1 MQGASLLGIGGKR
14 YSVEFE
20 AAPGKPEP
28 REVALRFGPR
38 GVSTGGDEFGG
49 ATRLPSAEWM
59 EIDGIRVR
67 VSDQAEADENQAA
80 NSTDWTKPELLIST
94 PGGDHIRR
102 LRLVLPGDEGSDM
115 LLGRSGRKN
124 DVILEDEHVSRRH
137 VRVIVRGGR
146 HVLEDL
152 GSRWGTFI
160 NGARVDRPTPLA
172 HGDEILAG
180 KTVMRFVKF
189 SDGLDI
195 PAGSSAGSVGRS
207 VHSGP
212 SWKPDPANEDAMTLT
227 ATTLLSIP
235 APSEDSPRPMPGGS
249 GERAEDEASISQ
261 KLTGWMRKKER

>member
-1 MQGASLLGIGGKR
+1 MQGASLLGIGGKQ
-14 YSVEFE
+14 YSVEFDSVS
-20 AAPGKPEP
+20 GKPEP
-28 REVALRFGPR
+28 KEIVLRFGPR

-49 ATRLPSAEWM
+49 ATRLASGDWT
-59 EIDGIRVR
+59 EIDGVRVR
-67 VSDQAEADENQAA
+67 VSDRADSDANPAA

-94 PGGDHIRR
+94 PGGDRIRR

-124 DVILEDEHVSRRH
+124 DVVLEDEHVSRRH
-137 VRVIVRGGR
+137 VRIIVRGGR

-152 GSRWGTFI
+152 GSRWGTFV

-180 KTVMRFVKF
+180 KSVMRFVKF

-212 SWKPDPANEDAMTLT
+212 SWRPNPAQEDAMTLT

-235 APSEDSPRPMPGGS
+235 APSDDAPRPLPASTDGG
-249 GERAEDEASISQ
+249 AEGEASISQ